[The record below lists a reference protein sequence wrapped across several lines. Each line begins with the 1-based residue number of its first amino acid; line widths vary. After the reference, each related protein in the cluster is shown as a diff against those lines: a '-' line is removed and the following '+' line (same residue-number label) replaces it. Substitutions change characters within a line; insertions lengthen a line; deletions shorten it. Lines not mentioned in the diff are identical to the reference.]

1 MFFVITKKAI
11 KNSMLLLCL
20 FAVVV
25 TASVRLINRRAIFA
39 STDNPTKGYLAIII
53 DDFGNNGDGT
63 DEMLALD
70 VPLTAAVMPF
80 SEKTQEDMEKI
91 KAAGKEMIVHMPME
105 SLEGKRSWVG
115 DKGVFLNM
123 SDDEILTVVQ
133 EAFDIVD
140 GAVGLNNHM
149 GSAIMENE
157 RALSVVINE
166 VANRE
171 LIFIDSRTTP
181 KSLAKKLCE
190 GENCCL
196 LGRDVFLD
204 STNDIAVVKKQL
216 MSAAEKAVK
225 NGTAIA
231 IGHVGPEG
239 GKITAQAIKDL
250 QPEIEQMGVEFV
262 PITKLKEIVD
272 ENNSKNNS

>member
-11 KNSMLLLCL
+11 KNSMLLVCL
-20 FAVVV
+20 FAIVVS
-25 TASVRLINRRAIFA
+25 ASVRLINRRAIFA
-39 STDNPTKGYLAIII
+39 STEDSTKGYLAIII

-70 VPLTAAVMPF
+70 IPLTAAIMPF
-80 SEKTQEDMEKI
+80 SEKTQKDIEMV

-123 SDDEILTVVQ
+123 TDDEIKTVVQ
-133 EAFDIVD
+133 EAFDVVD
-140 GAVGLNNHM
+140 EAVGLNNHM
-149 GSAIMENE
+149 GSAIMENK
-157 RALSVVINE
+157 RALSVVVNE
-166 VANRE
+166 VASRG
-171 LIFIDSRTTP
+171 LIFIDSRTTA
-181 KSLAKKLCE
+181 KSVAKELCE
-190 GENCCL
+190 GEDCCI
-196 LGRDVFLD
+196 LGRDIFLD
-204 STNDIAVVKKQL
+204 STDDIGVVKKQL
-216 MSAAEKAVK
+216 MAAAEKAIN

-250 QPEIEQMGVEFV
+250 QPEIENMGVEFV
-262 PITKLKEIVD
+262 TITRLKEITD
-272 ENNSKNNS
+272 ENNS